1 MPATSLFSIIDFLG
15 VVAGAL
21 GGALA
26 ARHNERYDYDIVG
39 LFGLALVSALG
50 GGITRDVLIERGP
63 PLAFVDVRYLY
74 AAIGGAFLGFAFGSR
89 LGSKTKRI
97 LIFVDAAALALFAV
111 SGATRALNS
120 NLSILPALVLGVV
133 TAVGGGSLRDVLSGT
148 TPRVFERGE
157 LYAIVAAI
165 SASVFLACDYAGLPR
180 IISTSFGI
188 GFGFLFRLVSLHFGW
203 QTKSVRQG

>member
-63 PLAFVDVRYLY
+63 PLAFVDVRHCTPQSAEPFWALLS
-74 AAIGGAFLGFAFGSR
+74 ARAWVAKPKEFSSSSMPQR
-89 LGSKTKRI
+89 LLCSQSPGQHALST
-97 LIFVDAAALALFAV
+97 LICRSCQPWSWTWSPLLAEAHC
-111 SGATRALNS
+111 AT
-120 NLSILPALVLGVV
+120 
-133 TAVGGGSLRDVLSGT
+133 
-148 TPRVFERGE
+148 F
-157 LYAIVAAI
+157 
-165 SASVFLACDYAGLPR
+165 
-180 IISTSFGI
+180 
-188 GFGFLFRLVSLHFGW
+188 
-203 QTKSVRQG
+203 